1 MLRVWCGVCVT
12 CEDNMWLEILFHDLF
27 SQTSQALRE
36 EVGSEYIQLFWNTS
50 ITYVPTALSSKTD
63 IMKETEQDLSLV
75 FQNCPSPTQTNF
87 TNSSG
92 RLEDH
97 NDLRTELSSLAIHQP
112 DRPDRG
118 RNWREERRFQHI
130 PAISV
135 LPVVSRNKLLS
146 LLGNIVAGRSVR
158 LEILCIMRGTIK
170 DLLLLSQNLQ
180 WLQINI
186 YGRQRLAK
194 HCINII

>member
-1 MLRVWCGVCVT
+1 MS
-12 CEDNMWLEILFHDLF
+12 WLLSPARQEILW
-27 SQTSQALRE
+27 E
-36 EVGSEYIQLFWNTS
+36 EL
-50 ITYVPTALSSKTD
+50 KKD
-63 IMKETEQDLSLV
+63 ISLV
-75 FQNCPSPTQTNF
+75 SQNCPSPPQSNF
-87 TNSSG
+87 TDSAG

-97 NDLRTELSSLAIHQP
+97 NDLCTELSSLAIHQP

-118 RNWREERRFQHI
+118 RNWREERRFLHI

-180 WLQINI
+180 WLQIYI
-186 YGRQRLAK
+186 YWRQRLAR
-194 HCINII
+194 HCINFI